1 MTEQPAELC
10 AVCQEPA
17 SEDRGELVSA
27 IGTAPN
33 SPNTQPRIQRVH
45 AGCRQH
51 INRTRRS

>member
-27 IGTAPN
+27 VGTVPN

-45 AGCRQH
+45 ASCRQYV
-51 INRTRRS
+51 NRTRR

>member
-27 IGTAPN
+27 VGTVPSGLHASFQN
-33 SPNTQPRIQRVH
+33 H
-45 AGCRQH
+45 AGTSCQLAPGRWA
-51 INRTRRS
+51 